1 MKYTNDFDF
10 GLASVSSGKRNAWPK
25 ISEILKKKYGKSYVE
40 ARKKAF
46 DTGSHVMEILV
57 KMEVCDYE
65 DLKKICTVA
74 GIETFGKG
82 KVVTDSTSKLDYDSE
97 NGRFVYA
104 GREVVPVVIPTEV
117 FDFPQFVIRYDERSD
132 VKKMFGQSA
141 EESQDEDES
150 LDFTFEDVVI
160 RAMEENVSDVHVTF
174 DDDYYYVSF
183 RKDGSLVRID
193 DYIMNKRQ
201 GEEFVHK
208 MAVRAGRDT
217 MGKFN
222 PENKVTAQ
230 DARIRYQDLRGYSV
244 DVRLAF
250 IPNGKLEGVNVVARL
265 LRSESITN
273 AVDLTEKG
281 YDEKSVS
288 FINRAKRR
296 RNGLFIVSG
305 ITGSGKSTLISSV
318 ISTLSSDLRIFTIE
332 DPIEYKLSG
341 SNISQLQIYEPQ
353 EDKEQKLKMG
363 FLEYVKALKRADP
376 DVVMIGEMRNNPE
389 LIAAV
394 IEMSKAGQLI
404 FSTVHIPSAFTI
416 YDSLNQVFGID
427 LRTTID
433 IVLFSLNQT
442 LTKRLCPHC
451 RIEDGEHLNRKRI
464 KESMS
469 EFPYVYKKPLED
481 FLQDDGITWIRN
493 EKGCDKCVNGFA
505 PGRVPIYEYFYP
517 TAEMMEELHG
527 KRDSINKTFVER
539 YVCENGLGINK
550 LSCYVERLKNGDV
563 DTSPEIITKL
573 M

>member
-1 MKYTNDFDF
+1 
-10 GLASVSSGKRNAWPK
+10 
-25 ISEILKKKYGKSYVE
+25 
-40 ARKKAF
+40 
-46 DTGSHVMEILV
+46 
-57 KMEVCDYE
+57 
-65 DLKKICTVA
+65 
-74 GIETFGKG
+74 
-82 KVVTDSTSKLDYDSE
+82 
-97 NGRFVYA
+97 
-104 GREVVPVVIPTEV
+104 
-117 FDFPQFVIRYDERSD
+117 
-132 VKKMFGQSA
+132 
-141 EESQDEDES
+141 
-150 LDFTFEDVVI
+150 
-160 RAMEENVSDVHVTF
+160 
-174 DDDYYYVSF
+174 
-183 RKDGSLVRID
+183 
-193 DYIMNKRQ
+193 MNKRQ

-341 SNISQLQIYEPQ
+341 SNVSQLQIYEPQ

-376 DVVMIGEMRNNPE
+376 DVVMIGEMRNDPE

-451 RIEDGEHLNRKRI
+451 RIEDREHLNRKRI

-481 FLQDDGITWIRN
+481 FLQDDGVTWIRN